1 MKFELINVMAIEI
14 SNLFQLPC
22 YISFLMLCE
31 FLDGNKNIVI
41 IPLLEGRREMFS
53 AISLI
58 N

>member
-14 SNLFQLPC
+14 SNLFQLLC
-22 YISFLMLCE
+22 YIPFLMLCE
-31 FLDGNKNIVI
+31 FLDGNKNIAI
-41 IPLLEGRREMFS
+41 ILLLEGRKEMFS

>member
-14 SNLFQLPC
+14 SNLFQLLC
-22 YISFLMLCE
+22 YISLLMLCE

-41 IPLLEGRREMFS
+41 ILLLEGRKVMFS
-53 AISLI
+53 AISVI

>member
-14 SNLFQLPC
+14 SNLFQLLC
-22 YISFLMLCE
+22 YISLLMLCE
-31 FLDGNKNIVI
+31 FLDGNKNIFI
-41 IPLLEGRREMFS
+41 ILLLEGRKEMFS

>member
-14 SNLFQLPC
+14 SNLFQLLC
-22 YISFLMLCE
+22 YISLLMLCE

-41 IPLLEGRREMFS
+41 ILLLEGRKVMFS